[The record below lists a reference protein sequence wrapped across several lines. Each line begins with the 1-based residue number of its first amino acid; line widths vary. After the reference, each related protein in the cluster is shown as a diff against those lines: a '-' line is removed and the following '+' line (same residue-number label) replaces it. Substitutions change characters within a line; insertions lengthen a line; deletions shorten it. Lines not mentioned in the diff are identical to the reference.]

1 MSRLAVRTA
10 IVCVFAL
17 TLSSCNPS
25 GKFGADLQKFG
36 DNFSALLQGKKA
48 PGPKA
53 EKAARKR
60 PVSVRAV
67 QPERDRQARIPT
79 VVAIEDLPP
88 ERTDPVPEAKPEPA
102 RLMVFAVPLPRP
114 APHAIGP
121 LPRPAPGRP
130 GTAVEETP
138 PQDGEEGDDGE
149 AAGYRGERRKG
160 VAHGEGEWRSP
171 DGHRYAG
178 TFRNGKFHG
187 SGTYY
192 WPDGERYEGDFREGQ
207 FHGSAVWSMAN
218 GDRYAGDV
226 REGQFHGKGIY
237 NRQDGERYEGDFRDG
252 QFYGFG
258 IWTMADGNR
267 YVGDVRN
274 DEFHGCGAY
283 IWGNGEYY
291 AGEFRHDRFHGLGSY
306 AWPDGLMR
314 TCEWLDDAEVEE
326 SCIEHPADRD
336 VPDRAA
342 AACFRTASWR
352 SALPAPG
359 GQGPAPTREDG
370 TESRETARTGAETPD
385 GEDREEAR
393 YEGQHRDGKPHG
405 RGVLTF
411 ANGDRYVGE
420 FMEGDIRGRGTMYLA
435 NGDVYGGEGAFDS
448 QGFQGCGLY
457 VRANGDRYMGQFR
470 DGRFDGR
477 GTYEWAQGVAAT
489 CDWREGERIVE
500 SCRAHR
506 VTGIGARYRGDGV
519 CGTLTPGNVKR
530 HKRWGR

>member
-1 MSRLAVRTA
+1 MNRPAVRIV
-10 IVCVFAL
+10 IVCVTAL
-17 TLSSCNPS
+17 TLSSCDSS
-25 GKFGADLQKFG
+25 GKFGSDLRKFG
-36 DNFSALLQGKKA
+36 NNFGSLLQGQKA
-48 PGPKA
+48 PAAKA
-53 EKAARKR
+53 DKAARRR
-60 PVSVRAV
+60 PVALRTA

-79 VVAIEDLPP
+79 IVAIEDLAP
-88 ERTDPVPEAKPEPA
+88 EKARPVPEAKPRPA
-102 RLMVFAVPLPRP
+102 RLAVFAVPLPRA
-114 APHAIGP
+114 APRMAGP

-130 GTAVEETP
+130 GDAVAKTETKA
-138 PQDGEEGDDGE
+138 QDGE
-149 AAGYRGERRKG
+149 AAEAIGYRGERRKG
-160 VAHGEGEWRSP
+160 VAHGEGEWRSA

-178 TFRNGKFHG
+178 AFRNGKFHG
-187 SGTYY
+187 RGAYY

-207 FHGSAVWSMAN
+207 FHGTAIWSMAN

-226 REGQFHGKGIY
+226 RDGKFHGKGAFS
-237 NRQDGERYEGDFRDG
+237 RQDGEHYEGDFRDG
-252 QFYGFG
+252 KFYGFG
-258 IWTMADGNR
+258 VWTMADGNR

-314 TCEWLDDAEVEE
+314 TCEWRSDAEIEE
-326 SCIEHPADRD
+326 SCTEHVSDGGI
-336 VPDRAA
+336 PDRAA
-342 AACFRTASWR
+342 AACFRTAAWR

-359 GQGPAPTREDG
+359 GGGQAPGQDDGAGRREA
-370 TESRETARTGAETPD
+370 ARAGAQAPGSEN
-385 GEDREEAR
+385 REEAR
-393 YEGQHRDGKPHG
+393 YEGQHRDGQPHG
-405 RGVLTF
+405 RGTLSF

-420 FMEGDIRGRGTMYLA
+420 FADGQIRGRGTMYLA

-470 DGRFDGR
+470 DGRFHGR

-489 CDWREGERIVE
+489 CDWRDGERVVE

-519 CGTLTPGNVKR
+519 CGTLTAGNVKR